1 MNYEITTDCELCI
14 FVIYNVVYQ
23 GAFCPLVLCVPL
35 RLFARLG
42 LFDLYVLLA
51 SCVFHSNWGGWGG
64 AGAGV
69 VYIDAVVNGGNKRCV
84 VY

>member
-51 SCVFHSNWGGWGG
+51 SCVSRSDWIGISMVRYVSSDLPHRVLLPCRNLH
-64 AGAGV
+64 
-69 VYIDAVVNGGNKRCV
+69 
-84 VY
+84 